1 MKTTMLKQLTVALAT
16 LALALPTAALA
27 APERRVVNPGE
38 LMVLVPGLEEL
49 GYSRISTVEH
59 CAGLN
64 GIQGDGWMELVT
76 DSELEG
82 MDLCLREHT

>member
-1 MKTTMLKQLTVALAT
+1 MKKQLTVALAT

-27 APERRVVNPGE
+27 TPERRVVNPGE

-59 CAGLN
+59 CSETVGV
-64 GIQGDGWMELVT
+64 QGDGWMDLIT

-82 MDLCLREHT
+82 MAACMVEHT

>member
-1 MKTTMLKQLTVALAT
+1 MIKQLTVALAT

-27 APERRVVNPGE
+27 TPERRVVNPGE

-59 CAGLN
+59 CSEIIGV
-64 GIQGDGWMELVT
+64 QGDGWMELVT
-76 DSELEG
+76 DSEFEG
-82 MDLCLREHT
+82 MEACLIEHT

>member
-1 MKTTMLKQLTVALAT
+1 MIKQLTVALAT
-16 LALALPTAALA
+16 LALVLPSAALA
-27 APERRVVNPGE
+27 TPERRIVNPGE

-59 CAGLN
+59 CAEIIGV
-64 GIQGDGWMELVT
+64 QGDGWMDLIT

-82 MDLCLREHT
+82 MDQCLREHT

>member
-27 APERRVVNPGE
+27 APERRIVNPGE

-59 CAGLN
+59 CSEVIGV
-64 GIQGDGWMELVT
+64 QGDGWTELIT
-76 DSELEG
+76 DGELEG
-82 MDLCLREHT
+82 MHQCLVEHT

>member
-1 MKTTMLKQLTVALAT
+1 MIKQLTVALAT

-59 CAGLN
+59 CSEIVGARDWADL
-64 GIQGDGWMELVT
+64 MT
-76 DSELEG
+76 DSEFEG
-82 MDLCLREHT
+82 MQQCLIEHT

>member
-1 MKTTMLKQLTVALAT
+1 MKKQLTVALAT
-16 LALALPTAALA
+16 LALALPSAALA
-27 APERRVVNPGE
+27 TPERRIVNTGE

-59 CAGLN
+59 CSEIVGAGDWAAL
-64 GIQGDGWMELVT
+64 IT

-82 MDLCLREHT
+82 MAACMVEHT

>member
-1 MKTTMLKQLTVALAT
+1 MNKLFAILST
-16 LALALPTAALA
+16 LALVMPTAALA
-27 APERRVVNPGE
+27 TPERRIVNPNE

-59 CAGLN
+59 CAAIVGV
-64 GIQGDGWMELVT
+64 QGDNWMELVT

-82 MDLCLREHT
+82 MKLCLIEHT

>member
-1 MKTTMLKQLTVALAT
+1 MIKQLTVALAT
-16 LALALPTAALA
+16 LALTLPSAALA
-27 APERRVVNPGE
+27 TPERRIVNPGE

-59 CAGLN
+59 CSEIVGARN
-64 GIQGDGWMELVT
+64 WMDLIT

-82 MDLCLREHT
+82 MEACLIEHT